1 MVNAMSETI
10 QMTTYVSDLIAL
22 EREVV
27 APVSKHLADADVQA
41 YPEIKDVLTRLQNT
55 LYQQV
60 LDLEQHLLNLGGHPA
75 VSLKSAIADVMGA
88 AASAVQSVRKPKV
101 SKMLRDDH
109 TSLSLV
115 CVAYEMLYTTA
126 RATHSDVTAQIALT
140 QLQTLTTIIMDI
152 SDLIPAAVVKE
163 LLELDP
169 LADINVL
176 PDAANVIT
184 KAWEDSVKDR
194 HKAAPVEA
202 YSLA

>member
-10 QMTTYVSDLIAL
+10 QMTTYVSDMIAL

-27 APVSKHLADADVQA
+27 APISKHLSDADVQA
-41 YPEIKDVLTRLQNT
+41 YPVVKDVLTRLQNT
-55 LYQQV
+55 LYQQI

-88 AASAVQSVRKPKV
+88 ATSAVQSVRKAKV
-101 SKMLRDDH
+101 SKILRDDH

-126 RATHSDVTAQIALT
+126 RATHSDVTAQLALT
-140 QLQTLTTIIMDI
+140 HLQTLTPIIMEI

-163 LLELDP
+163 LVELDP
-169 LADINVL
+169 LADVNVL
-176 PDAANVIT
+176 PDAANIIIKV
-184 KAWEDSVKDR
+184 WEDGVKDR
-194 HKAAPVEA
+194 HKAAPVEE

>member
-1 MVNAMSETI
+1 MSETI
-10 QMTTYVSDLIAL
+10 QMTTYVSDMIAL

-27 APVSKHLADADVQA
+27 APISKHLADADVQA
-41 YPEIKDVLTRLQNT
+41 SPEVKNVLTRLQKT
-55 LYQQV
+55 LYQQI
-60 LDLEQHLLNLGGHPA
+60 LDLEQHLLNLGGHPS

-88 AASAVQSVRKPKV
+88 ATSAVQSVRKAKV

-140 QLQTLTTIIMDI
+140 QLQTLTPIIMDI

-169 LADINVL
+169 LADVNVL
-176 PDAANVIT
+176 PDAANILT
-184 KAWEDSVKDR
+184 KVWEDGAKDR
-194 HKAAPVEA
+194 HKAPLVEE